1 MEELN
6 NNTELVVMNDAAEPA
21 AVMQPKEGKKIG
33 VGAAIGIAGGTGIIA
48 GALGFLF
55 GHKRGYKKAAKDM
68 QAKYE
73 EYMHVVSEEPD
84 EDPDEE

>member
-6 NNTELVVMNDAAEPA
+6 NTTTELVVMNDAAEPA
-21 AVMQPKEGKKIG
+21 AATQPKEGKKISI
-33 VGAAIGIAGGTGIIA
+33 GAALGIAGGTGIIA
-48 GALGFLF
+48 GALGWIF

-73 EYMHVVSEEPD
+73 EYMSVCKEPD
-84 EDPDEE
+84 EEPEEE